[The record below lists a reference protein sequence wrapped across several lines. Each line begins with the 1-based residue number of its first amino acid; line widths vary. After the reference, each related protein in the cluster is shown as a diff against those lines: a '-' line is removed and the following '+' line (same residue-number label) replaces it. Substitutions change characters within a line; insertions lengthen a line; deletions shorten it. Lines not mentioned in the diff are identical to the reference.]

1 MTFGRVSILIGQLS
15 DSNLRIWLSVA
26 IGTVLF
32 GLFGFGVDAIMTA
45 LDVAVDV
52 HAALVGTIVGLG
64 AGLGFW
70 LVLAGLRER
79 RLYLADEIQ
88 RVAELNHT
96 VRNSLHVI
104 ALAHHAG
111 DQEHRAMVLENT
123 TRIDEKLRE
132 LFPVVGPSEQQRLEI
147 AKVRRLRF
155 GRRRQR

>member
-26 IGTVLF
+26 ICTVLF
-32 GLFGFGVDAIMTA
+32 GLFGYGADATMTA

-52 HAALVGTIVGLG
+52 HAALVGAIVGLG

-70 LVLAGLRER
+70 LVLAGLRKR
-79 RLYLADEIQ
+79 RSHLAEELQ

-104 ALAHHAG
+104 ALAHYAG
-111 DQEHRAMVLENT
+111 DEEHRAMVLENT
-123 TRIDEKLRE
+123 TRIDETLRE
-132 LFPVVGPSEQQRLEI
+132 LFPVVGPSEQQRNDGQN
-147 AKVRRLRF
+147 RRLRL
-155 GRRRQR
+155 GRRR

>member
-1 MTFGRVSILIGQLS
+1 
-15 DSNLRIWLSVA
+15 
-26 IGTVLF
+26 
-32 GLFGFGVDAIMTA
+32 MTA

-52 HAALVGTIVGLG
+52 HAALVGVIVGLG

-70 LVLAGLRER
+70 LVLAGVRKR

-111 DQEHRAMVLENT
+111 DEEHRAMVLENT
-123 TRIDEKLRE
+123 TRIDDKLRE
-132 LFPVVGPSEQQRLEI
+132 LFPVVGPSEQQRI
-147 AKVRRLRF
+147 KMAQNRRLRF
-155 GRRRQR
+155 GRRRQS